1 MTGVALAE
9 ELLLLAYDDT
19 TGKAT
24 MPRISLDL
32 GMAAA
37 VLVELALAGRIAFAD
52 GSLTVIDPTPTGE
65 PFSDEVLGRIAA
77 DTPHTPASWVQRL
90 RHGLRDRILA
100 DLCRQGVVR
109 DVDETELGFI
119 HVHRYPVVDT
129 SVEAETR
136 QRLAEALTGAAAPDE
151 RTAALATLVV
161 VLRMES
167 ALRRERRGRRR
178 RPPPA
183 DGDRHRRRVLR
194 RGEHSTTRWSAR
206 RSAWSS
212 PPWPGRRPGPRPAP
226 LTVGVDPLGVP
237 ARPAQAPPAARRRC
251 RGCRAKRGPVA
262 GGCCGVR
269 RQGGADLGAQRGDR
283 RAALL
288 RAVRHVAVGH
298 RLHHLQVRLE
308 LRLGPG
314 RADHHPGR
322 RRYAGSPRPTRA
334 AGPRTLSTG
343 SPSRVAGV
351 AARIRAI
358 ASAIT
363 RRSSTRTRELV
374 GVVHAE
380 LGGQL
385 VQPVGQ
391 RAPCAFSP
399 AASSAT
405 VSAAVMPS
413 LSRTCSGATQ

>member
-37 VLVELALAGRIAFAD
+37 VLVELALAGRIAYAD
-52 GSLTVIDPTPTGE
+52 GSLTVVDPTPTGE
-65 PFSDEVLGRIAA
+65 PFSDDVLGRIAG

-167 ALRRERRGRRR
+167 ALGVSGEAA
-178 RPPPA
+178 A
-183 DGDRHRRRVLR
+183 D
-194 RGEHSTTRWSAR
+194 
-206 RSAWSS
+206 
-212 PPWPGRRPGPRPAP
+212 
-226 LTVGVDPLGVP
+226 
-237 ARPAQAPPAARRRC
+237 ARRRLTEIAT
-251 RGCRAKRGPVA
+251 GA
-262 GGCCGVR
+262 GFSGEVSTDNSVVR
-269 RQGGADLGAQRGDR
+269 PSVGLVV
-283 RAALL
+283 AALA
-288 RAVRHVAVGH
+288 RAVDQA
-298 RLHHLQVRLE
+298 
-308 LRLGPG
+308 LGP
-314 RADHHPGR
+314 R
-322 RRYAGSPRPTRA
+322 R
-334 AGPRTLSTG
+334 
-343 SPSRVAGV
+343 
-351 AARIRAI
+351 
-358 ASAIT
+358 
-363 RRSSTRTRELV
+363 
-374 GVVHAE
+374 
-380 LGGQL
+380 
-385 VQPVGQ
+385 
-391 RAPCAFSP
+391 
-399 AASSAT
+399 
-405 VSAAVMPS
+405 
-413 LSRTCSGATQ
+413 